1 VLACLALHAGV
12 NFYHLFVLLIHV
24 DVSLYAFIVR
34 FVELA
39 DEKGLVPLEYQDSV
53 RPELPVF
60 RRLNAALSGDAPVG
74 WTADQAAEAQRCVWP
89 AGCWATIPRHAY
101 Y

>member
-1 VLACLALHAGV
+1 MSSLDVRVYAVVSCVVLHACLRG
-12 NFYHLFVLLIHV
+12 
-24 DVSLYAFIVR
+24 FINS

-39 DEKGLVPLEYQDSV
+39 DEKGLVPLEYHDMV
-53 RPELPVF
+53 RPELPAF

-89 AGCWATIPRHAY
+89 AGCWATIPSHAY

>member
-1 VLACLALHAGV
+1 MASLDVRLYVVVSCVVWHACLRG
-12 NFYHLFVLLIHV
+12 FK
-24 DVSLYAFIVR
+24 R

-39 DEKGLVPLEYQDSV
+39 DEKGLVPLEYHDMV
-53 RPELPVF
+53 RPELPAF

-74 WTADQAAEAQRCVWP
+74 WSANQAAEAQRCVWP

>member
-1 VLACLALHAGV
+1 MCVCMVLFRVSVLRVCLRC
-12 NFYHLFVLLIHV
+12 
-24 DVSLYAFIVR
+24 FIKR

-39 DEKGLVPLEYQDSV
+39 DEKGLVPLEYHDIV
-53 RPELPVF
+53 RPELPAF

-89 AGCWATIPRHAY
+89 AGCWATIPSRAFY
-101 Y
+101 

>member
-1 VLACLALHAGV
+1 MSSL
-12 NFYHLFVLLIHV
+12 
-24 DVSLYAFIVR
+24 DVRVYAFVSCAVLRVCLRGFIIS

-39 DEKGLVPLEYQDSV
+39 DEKGLVPLEYHDIV
-53 RPELPVF
+53 RPELPAF

-89 AGCWATIPRHAY
+89 AG
-101 Y
+101 